1 MKSSFLLRLTTVILT
16 GGQILITSCGEQSDT
31 TAGSTADESNGV
43 STTTTETEETA
54 RLELEARDFDGRTF
68 TFLTD
73 SWGSYS
79 PLNYVDIQV
88 DESNGDILND
98 KAYERNSVMAEKY
111 NCSVEIVN
119 QASDGDGMTHLSQA
133 VLAGDD
139 TYDIVMIRGRQLA
152 KAITD
157 DLLCDI
163 ASLPHIDTDQ
173 PWWDSGF
180 CEAMTL
186 GGKNHVL
193 VGYTSTNYMNAI
205 WTVCFNKRLI
215 DEYQLDDPYKL
226 VSDGK
231 WTFDKAI
238 EMSVDIA
245 GDVNG
250 DTIMDEN
257 DRWGINHTNDTV
269 IGILNSC
276 GVDIA
281 EVDSDGLGEF
291 TIDTAKSVERIG
303 DIFTKLF
310 NEAYAMDTLCRDTM
324 RATDMDGQFFAQGN
338 VLFLFTATHLIWQL
352 RQMDVDFG
360 MLPYPKYSEAE
371 DYSSSTAGIF
381 LSMTGVPASNTELD
395 DTGYFLEAYA
405 YEGWRLL
412 KPAFYENVLMGKLA
426 RDDESKDTLEYIYG
440 NLRWDVGN
448 LLSIGN
454 FPSTLA
460 GMSADLNTDIASF
473 LAQNL
478 PVVEGDLVKF
488 NDSISD

>member
-43 STTTTETEETA
+43 SMTTTETEETA

-98 KAYERNSVMAEKY
+98 KAYERNSVMADKY

-205 WTVCFNKRLI
+205 WTVCFNKQLI
-215 DEYQLDDPYKL
+215 EEYRLDDPYQL

-245 GDVNG
+245 GDLNG

-257 DRWGINHTNDTV
+257 DRWGINYTNDTV
-269 IGILNSC
+269 LGILNSC
-276 GVDIA
+276 GFEQRTRRHRIFPRSLRVR
-281 EVDSDGLGEF
+281 GL
-291 TIDTAKSVERIG
+291 
-303 DIFTKLF
+303 
-310 NEAYAMDTLCRDTM
+310 EAPKTGVLRECA
-324 RATDMDGQFFAQGN
+324 DGQARARRRIKGHAR
-338 VLFLFTATHLIWQL
+338 VYL
-352 RQMDVDFG
+352 RQSALG
-360 MLPYPKYSEAE
+360 C
-371 DYSSSTAGIF
+371 
-381 LSMTGVPASNTELD
+381 
-395 DTGYFLEAYA
+395 
-405 YEGWRLL
+405 
-412 KPAFYENVLMGKLA
+412 GK
-426 RDDESKDTLEYIYG
+426 
-440 NLRWDVGN
+440 
-448 LLSIGN
+448 
-454 FPSTLA
+454 
-460 GMSADLNTDIASF
+460 SA
-473 LAQNL
+473 
-478 PVVEGDLVKF
+478 
-488 NDSISD
+488 